1 MFTSFKESDKVWI
14 YTSSVEFTEEQINII
29 DGYATNFL
37 HAWESHG
44 ARVNLTI
51 KILYKR
57 FIAIA
62 ADDCDGSMC
71 GRAQDAQ
78 VNLIKQLEQE
88 LKISLLDRM
97 LLAYRDENKLIR
109 VVSMPEF
116 QKLVESKSVSDETV
130 VFNNMITLVGEFNKW
145 EVPASESWHKQL
157 IS

>member
-1 MFTSFKESDKVWI
+1 MFENFKESDKVWI
-14 YTSSVEFTEEQINII
+14 YTSNVEFTEEQINVI

-37 HAWESHG
+37 HGWESHG
-44 ARVNLTI
+44 ASVKGTI

-109 VVSMPEF
+109 VVSMSDF
-116 QKLVESKSVSDETV
+116 QKLVQDKAISQETV
-130 VFNNMITLVGEFNKW
+130 VFNNMITLVGEFDKW
-145 EVPASESWHKQL
+145 EVPASGSWHAQL
-157 IS
+157 I

>member
-1 MFTSFKESDKVWI
+1 
-14 YTSSVEFTEEQINII
+14 
-29 DGYATNFL
+29 
-37 HAWESHG
+37 
-44 ARVNLTI
+44 
-51 KILYKR
+51 
-57 FIAIA
+57 
-62 ADDCDGSMC
+62 MC